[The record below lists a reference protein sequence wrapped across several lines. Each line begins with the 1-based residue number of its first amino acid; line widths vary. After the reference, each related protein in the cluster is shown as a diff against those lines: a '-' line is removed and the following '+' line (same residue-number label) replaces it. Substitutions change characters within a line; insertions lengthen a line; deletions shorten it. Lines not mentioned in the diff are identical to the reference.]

1 MLTEPRHAV
10 TRSRAPAFDDG
21 ARVSALRVW
30 GAASFGVFALLA
42 IVVAAK
48 ASRGTDQS
56 VDDSLNRFA
65 LRHAGVI
72 DFFKAVTDAGAPTVT
87 LGLGLLVAAG
97 FLLLRMRSSAYFAA
111 VSVIGAYG
119 IAYVA
124 KKGVNR
130 HRPVWD
136 AAHTIS
142 TESGASFPSGHATGT
157 STLAVV
163 LILTAVPSLAGM
175 AAAAGPAVR
184 RAVTAVLVL
193 YVIVI
198 AVSRPVLG
206 VHFPTDVLAGAAVG
220 TGWTLLCACVLR
232 PWRDWPSAG

>member
-10 TRSRAPAFDDG
+10 VQHPAHATDDRT
-21 ARVSALRVW
+21 RVSVLRW
-30 GAASFGVFALLA
+30 SGAVSLGVFVLLA
-42 IVVAAK
+42 IIVATK

-56 VDDSLNRFA
+56 IDDSLNRFA
-65 LRHAGVI
+65 LRDTGVA
-72 DFFKAVTDAGAPTVT
+72 DFFKAVTNAGAPTVT
-87 LGLGLLVAAG
+87 LGLGLLVAVA
-97 FLLLRMRSSAYFAA
+97 FYALRMRTSAYFAA
-111 VSVIGAYG
+111 ASVIGAYG

-124 KKGVNR
+124 KKGVDR

-157 STLAVV
+157 SALAAV
-163 LILTAVPSLAGM
+163 LILAAVPLLAGL
-175 AAAAGPAVR
+175 AARRTAA
-184 RAVTAVLVL
+184 AVLVL

-206 VHFPTDVLAGAAVG
+206 VHFPTDVLAGAALG
-220 TGWTLLCACVLR
+220 AGWTLLCASVLR
-232 PWRDWPSAG
+232 PWGDRPSAG

>member
-10 TRSRAPAFDDG
+10 AHHRAPVFDDR
-21 ARVSALRVW
+21 ARASALRLW
-30 GAASFGVFALLA
+30 GTASFGVFVLLA
-42 IVVAAK
+42 IIVATK

-56 VDDSLNRFA
+56 VDNSLNRFA
-65 LRHAGVI
+65 LRDTGVT
-72 DFFKAVTDAGAPTVT
+72 DFFKAVTSTGAPTVT
-87 LGLGLLVAAG
+87 LGLGLLVAVA
-97 FLLLRMRSSAYFAA
+97 FFALRMRPTAYFAA
-111 VSVIGAYG
+111 ASVIGAYA

-157 STLAVV
+157 STLATV
-163 LILTAVPSLAGM
+163 LILTAVPLLAGLT
-175 AAAAGPAVR
+175 AR
-184 RAVTAVLVL
+184 RTATTLLVL

-198 AVSRPVLG
+198 AASRPLLG
-206 VHFPTDVLAGAAVG
+206 VHFPTDVLAGAALG
-220 TGWTLLCACVLR
+220 TGWTLLCASVLR
-232 PWRDWPSAG
+232 PWQDRPSAG